1 MTLIDSEG
9 AQLEALTS
17 ELFSRGVGEAR
28 LAFVLGSGLGPFA
41 ERLQNATHIP
51 YSEIEGMPRSSVPGH
66 EGQLV
71 LGELSGTKVVVQQG
85 RVHLYEGWSARE
97 VTRCVRAFAG
107 LGIPGLLL
115 TNAAGG
121 LVPDWGVPSLMRI
134 TDHINLQG
142 RPPLKREEAGLAQ
155 IYRNELGLAVDL
167 AAADASVEL
176 RHGTYLGL
184 LGPTYETPA
193 EVRMAKWGGA
203 SAVGMS
209 TVAEASV
216 GASCG
221 MKVAAI
227 SAITNPAAGISKT
240 PLNHEEVV
248 EAGREVAERFCAVL
262 EAFVPRAVSALE

>member
-1 MTLIDSEG
+1 MTRTQPENE
-9 AQLEALTS
+9 ALEALS
-17 ELFSRGVGEAR
+17 EDLYSRGVGEAR
-28 LAFVLGSGLGPFA
+28 IAFVLGSGLGTFA
-41 ERLQNATHIP
+41 ERLKGATRIP
-51 YSEIEGMPRSSVPGH
+51 YSEIAGMPRSSVPGH

-71 LGELSGTKVVVQQG
+71 LGELSGVPVVVQQG

-107 LGIPGLLL
+107 VGIPGLLL

-121 LVPDWGVPSLMRI
+121 LVSEWGVPALMRI

-142 RPPLKREEAGLAQ
+142 RPPLSREEAGLGNP
-155 IYRNELGLAVDL
+155 YRNQLGLAVDL

-184 LGPTYETPA
+184 LGPTYETPS
-193 EVRMAKWGGA
+193 EVRMAGWAGS

-216 GASCG
+216 ALSCG

-240 PLNHEEVV
+240 PLNHAEVV
-248 EAGREVAERFCAVL
+248 EAGKLIAQRFCALL
-262 EAFVPRAVSALE
+262 EAFVPRAMAVQG